1 MYNRVG
7 IMGRLAQDPEVR
19 RTQGGATM
27 VTFTLAVDRDYK
39 SQSSGERETDW
50 IDCVAWRKTGEF
62 ISRYFTKGRMALVE
76 GRLQVRK
83 WTDNNGNP
91 RRSTEVVVD
100 DIYFADSPPSRTSA
114 APQAGP
120 YASAD
125 RMPCAATSCAP
136 AAPQTVPYVS
146 PEFEEL
152 PEREELPF

>member
-7 IMGRLAQDPEVR
+7 IMGRLAQAPEVR

-62 ISRYFTKGRMALVE
+62 VSRYFTKGRMALVE

-83 WTDNNGNP
+83 WKDNNGNQ
-91 RRSTEVVVD
+91 RRTTEVVVD
-100 DIYFADSPPSRTSA
+100 EIYFADSPPSRISA
-114 APQAGP
+114 VPQVDSYAP
-120 YASAD
+120 
-125 RMPCAATSCAP
+125 
-136 AAPQTVPYVS
+136 

-152 PEREELPF
+152 IEQEELPF